1 MLNYLPAPAPGMVF
15 GNVDRKLIMAFC
27 PKNVATADIA
37 LICQYR
43 AFLNIVSQRLY
54 FYNYTDLYFG
64 EGIVLALV
72 VFYKK
77 RSIWKNQEYEEQ

>member
-1 MLNYLPAPAPGMVF
+1 
-15 GNVDRKLIMAFC
+15 MAFC
-27 PKNVATADIA
+27 PRNVATADIA
-37 LICQYR
+37 LIRQYR

-72 VFYKK
+72 VF
-77 RSIWKNQEYEEQ
+77 

>member
-1 MLNYLPAPAPGMVF
+1 
-15 GNVDRKLIMAFC
+15 MAFC
-27 PKNVATADIA
+27 PRNVATADIA
-37 LICQYR
+37 LIRQYR

-77 RSIWKNQEYEEQ
+77 RNI